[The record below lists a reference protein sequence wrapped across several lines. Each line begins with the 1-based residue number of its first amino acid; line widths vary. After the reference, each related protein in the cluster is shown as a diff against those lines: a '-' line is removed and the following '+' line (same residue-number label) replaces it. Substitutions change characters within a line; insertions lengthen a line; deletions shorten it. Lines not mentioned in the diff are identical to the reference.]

1 MAGLDRAVEWL
12 RPLVDAKQQDWD
24 YCVVWKFG
32 DDPSRFI
39 EWMGCCCSGGGGV
52 YGDAK
57 VKEENREDQE
67 QQLSALCR
75 DAHSKHT
82 IRTKACDALQCF
94 PFFMALYSGI
104 HGEVAITNQIKW
116 IINANALDSKHPHE
130 SNGTRVIIPVFG
142 GLIELFASKHKP
154 EDQKIIDF
162 VLDQCN
168 ISTERSYANMCDLS
182 IEDSLQNHPLPIHLL
197 TLLPAIQILHPL
209 TQFNSTYPSYE
220 GSSSGSNPSNE
231 HTISFDS
238 NYCYG
243 TTTPNEPLKQSIIE
257 SSGCEKPMY
266 VDVNMLKEQTEFVLG
281 CNSKAVIRN
290 KRAVQ
295 RLGRENYQSKNLVT
309 ERNRRNRIKDGLYAL
324 RALVPKI
331 SKMDRASIVGDAIEY
346 IGELQQE
353 FKKLN
358 EELEEIEEEERKE
371 KAELKS
377 SKLDGLHEST
387 RYLPPTE
394 HNKSSGDS
402 AERKTEALV
411 EVNHIGERDF
421 LIKYVCEQKRCGFA
435 RLMEAI
441 HSLGM
446 QTVEANVTTLN
457 GMVLNSLKVESVT
470 KGGHSTR
477 KPKGLIDRAI
487 SQSQKEDIQPENLR
501 DSLIA
506 LTELTESD
514 SR

>member
-1 MAGLDRAVEWL
+1 MAGLDRAMEWL
-12 RPLVDAKQQDWD
+12 RPLVDSKQQAWD
-24 YCVVWKFG
+24 YCVVWKLG

-57 VKEENREDQE
+57 VKEENGEDQE

-82 IRTKACDALQCF
+82 IRTKACDALQRF

-104 HGEVAITNQIKW
+104 HGEVAITNQTKW
-116 IINANALDSKHPHE
+116 IIHANALDSNHPHE

-154 EDQKIIDF
+154 KDQNTVDFII
-162 VLDQCN
+162 DQCN
-168 ISTERSYANMCDLS
+168 ISTERSYANLCDLS
-182 IEDSLQNHPLPIHLL
+182 IEDNLQNHPLPIHLL
-197 TLLPAIQILHPL
+197 TLLPAIQIRHPL
-209 TQFNSTYPSYE
+209 TQFPSYE

-238 NYCYG
+238 NYSYG
-243 TTTPNEPLKQSIIE
+243 TTTQNEPLKQSIIG

-266 VDVNMLKEQTEFVLG
+266 VNENMLKEQTEFVLG
-281 CNSKAVIRN
+281 CNNKAVTRN

-295 RLGRENYQSKNLVT
+295 RPGRGNYQSKNLVT

-358 EELEEIEEEERKE
+358 EELKEIEEQECKE
-371 KAELKS
+371 NAELKS

-394 HNKSSGDS
+394 HNKSSSDS

-411 EVNHIGERDF
+411 EVNHIGERAF
-421 LIKYVCEQKRCGFA
+421 LIKCVCEQKRCGFA
-435 RLMEAI
+435 RLMEVI

-457 GMVLNSLKVESVT
+457 DMVLNSLKVEV
-470 KGGHSTR
+470 R
-477 KPKGLIDRAI
+477 LVAI
-487 SQSQKEDIQPENLR
+487 LSC
-501 DSLIA
+501 
-506 LTELTESD
+506 
-514 SR
+514 